1 VTCIRLSLDIY
12 MIRSFC
18 HKIEGICLLYCRLYS
33 DSLRLLSMKSRSN
46 CSNFAFRFSRYRLLY
61 SAFFCF
67 LILSII
73 FRLLLLS
80 YIVSIVVVCHN
91 RITRRKCVTVV
102 WAQLIS
108 LPSRRMYHI
117 PLPYPS
123 SAFHAHTHMYR
134 QRMLRWRHGFF
145 LKMVFSRSTLSLD
158 IYMSTGLCI
167 RLVHISTS
175 LGLSLCPC
183 KDLFFVTA
191 PLRALLFPCSQW
203 LRQD

>member
-1 VTCIRLSLDIY
+1 MYTSQLRHIHDPVILSQDRMY
-12 MIRSFC
+12 MFT
-18 HKIEGICLLYCRLYS
+18 
-33 DSLRLLSMKSRSN
+33 LLSVIFWLLAFTVSDITF